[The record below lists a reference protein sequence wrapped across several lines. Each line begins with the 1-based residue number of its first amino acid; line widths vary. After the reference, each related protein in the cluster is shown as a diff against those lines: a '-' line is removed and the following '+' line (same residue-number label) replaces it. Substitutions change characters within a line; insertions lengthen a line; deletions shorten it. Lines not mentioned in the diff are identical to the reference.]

1 MKRILIIEDEEAL
14 REALLA
20 HLSNLGYET
29 EGVFSTE
36 EGLQRATEN
45 PPDLILLDVITRSLH
60 ASVFLKQLREE
71 GNPAKDT
78 PVIVLTNMDDVDT
91 RKKVHQYGISGYF
104 IKSQVSLAKLTEA
117 IHALGI

>member
-1 MKRILIIEDEEAL
+1 MKRILIIEDEDAL
-14 REALLA
+14 REALVS
-20 HLSNLGYET
+20 HLTNVGYQA

-71 GNPAKDT
+71 ANPAKET
-78 PVIVLTNMDDVDT
+78 PVIVLTNMDDAET
-91 RKKVHQYGISGYF
+91 HEKVKQYGISGYF
-104 IKSQVSLAKLTEA
+104 IKANVSLAKLTEA
-117 IHALGI
+117 IRALGI